1 MKFKGNY
8 YLRIICNSQLFILA
22 LHNYNLNLTSM
33 INQNLI
39 YQIGITLVKGI
50 GNVIAKQIIDN
61 LDDISLVFTEKK
73 RLLER
78 IPGLSRRIIAEIHKP
93 EVLKRA
99 EQEILFIEKNKII
112 PLFITDLAYPKRLQ
126 ECIDSPVMLYFRGNA
141 DLNVVKITSIV
152 GTRNASTYGRDMTDQ
167 LLYGIK
173 EKFPDML
180 IVSGLAYGIDII
192 AHRAALREN
201 LATVGVLAHG
211 LDRIYPSAHRN
222 TAVEMLNNG
231 GLLTDFISNTNPD
244 RQNFVKRNRIIAGI
258 ADCTI
263 VVESAEKGGALIT
276 ANIADSYNRDL
287 FAFPGKVGDRYSE
300 GCNSLIKFRKAALI
314 TSAQDVF
321 REMNW
326 DIQSQAAVRKAV
338 QQNLFID
345 LNPEEKMITDLLSKA
360 ENMQL
365 NILAIELNWP
375 ISKLS
380 GALFELEMKEIV
392 RCKPGGV
399 YALIN

>member
-1 MKFKGNY
+1 M
-8 YLRIICNSQLFILA
+8 SD
-22 LHNYNLNLTSM
+22 
-33 INQNLI
+33 QNLI

-50 GNVIAKQIIDN
+50 GNIIAKQIIDN
-61 LDDISLVFTEKK
+61 LKDVSLLFTEKK
-73 RLLER
+73 HLLER
-78 IPGLSRRIIAEIHKP
+78 IPRLSRRIIAEIHNP

-112 PLFITDLAYPKRLQ
+112 PLFITDSAYPKRLQ
-126 ECIDSPVMLYFRGNA
+126 ECIDSPIILYFRGNV
-141 DLNVVKITSIV
+141 DLNIAKIISIV
-152 GTRNASTYGRDMTDQ
+152 GTRNASAYGRDMTDQ
-167 LLYGIK
+167 LLHDIK
-173 EKFPDML
+173 EKFPDAL
-180 IVSGLAYGIDII
+180 IISGLAYGIDII

-211 LDRIYPSAHRN
+211 LDRIYPAIHRN
-222 TAVEMLNNG
+222 TAIEMQNNG
-231 GLLTDFISNTNPD
+231 GLLTDFMSETNPD

-287 FAFPGKVGDRYSE
+287 FAYPGKACDRYSE
-300 GCNSLIKFRKAALI
+300 GCNSLIKFRKAALV
-314 TSAQDVF
+314 TSARDIF

-326 DIQSQAAVRKAV
+326 DIQTPTVVRQTV
-338 QQNLFID
+338 QRNLFAD
-345 LNPEEKMITDLLSKA
+345 LTQEEKTVTDLLSKA

-365 NILAIELNWP
+365 NVLAIELNWP

-380 GALFELEMKEIV
+380 GILFELEMKGIV
-392 RCKPGGV
+392 RCKPGGIYTLV
-399 YALIN
+399 